1 MCDHAI
7 AADSSAEYNTIQRS
21 TIGQSAFALI
31 MHCRLTVA
39 GCYVTINSQLRC
51 MLCYLCL

>member
-31 MHCRLTVA
+31 ITELTVA
-39 GCYVTINSQLRC
+39 GCYVMINSQLRC
-51 MLCYLCL
+51 MLCYLRL